1 MKSYQTSVV
10 ICKGRFSS
18 QRRFRGE
25 RKTAITLLITVGVF
39 CISWVPYV
47 IIAMIGQFG
56 NQSLLTPQLS
66 VVPQLVAK
74 MSTVTNPILYSL
86 SHPVVR
92 RKLFLK
98 LKHRMRNQISET
110 GSSGRIEAIPM

>member
-1 MKSYQTSVV
+1 MDTLVFVWLYSLLWSLAPVLGWSQYQLDGSRT
-10 ICKGRFSS
+10 
-18 QRRFRGE
+18 
-25 RKTAITLLITVGVF
+25 T
-39 CISWVPYV
+39 
-47 IIAMIGQFG
+47 
-56 NQSLLTPQLS
+56 LTPQLS

-98 LKHRMRNQISET
+98 LKHRMRSPISET